1 MSQTHIGY
9 TYWQQPEHQKMP
21 EVFYINPDSAISQ
34 KVPGTPDLMRAAVP
48 AGITGNVFLQ
58 IEKSGISIA
67 ADHYTKAINTDK
79 IKWQI
84 LPDLGRTGSAI
95 STFPVTAAEQ
105 RPVNA
110 PYLEYEIYTYSK
122 GDFSINTYHSPT
134 LNFQHTEEGLQYA
147 ISVDDEKPQ
156 IISINKE
163 YKVTSTW
170 NKWVAQNIIIK
181 SSRHRIDKPG
191 KHVVK
196 YWMVSPGVILQ
207 KLVLDFGDT
216 GQSFLGPPE
225 TRYVTDQK

>member
-1 MSQTHIGY
+1 MMSQTHIGY
-9 TYWQQPEHQKMP
+9 TYWQQPERQTIP
-21 EVFYINPDSAISQ
+21 AVFYVNADSAIS
-34 KVPGTPDLMRAAVP
+34 KKESVTTDLIKAKIP
-48 AGITGNVFLQ
+48 AGIAGNVFQ
-58 IEKSGISIA
+58 QVEKSGISIE
-67 ADHYTKAINTDK
+67 ADHYTRAINTDK

-95 STFPVTAAEQ
+95 STFPVISAGQ
-105 RPVNA
+105 KPL
-110 PYLEYEIYTYSK
+110 LEYEVYTYSK

-134 LNFQHTEEGLQYA
+134 LNFQNTEEGLQYA
-147 ISVDDEKPQ
+147 ISVDDETPQ
-156 IISINKE
+156 IISINKD

-170 NKWVAQNIIIK
+170 YKWVAENIIIK

-216 GQSFLGPPE
+216 EQSYLGPPE
-225 TRYVTDQK
+225 TIYITDQK